1 MREKDGR
8 SVLIV
13 LAALAACAGSTGLE
27 RITIPPGASF
37 AQVTDSLDAHGIVNH
52 RLWFKLVARA
62 RGLDREVQAG
72 VYEFPRGTG
81 AWRVL
86 SLLAEGRVSVMRF
99 TVPEGLTLLEL
110 AELAQ
115 EQLQVARE
123 SVLVAATD
131 SAEAAAV
138 GVAKGG
144 LEGFL
149 LPETY
154 QVPIG
159 LTGRDLVRLM
169 ARTFQRSWSA
179 DWSARLAATGLTQTE
194 LITLASIVEGEAR
207 HDAERP
213 IIAGVYRNR
222 LRLGMAL
229 QADPTVQYAIQLKTG
244 ERKPRLFFKDYEIRS
259 PYNTY
264 LHPGLPPGP
273 VNSPGIRSI
282 LAALYPAPV
291 PYLYFVAQP
300 DGHHLFSRTIQE
312 HQAAISRVRRMARTG
327 GSP

>member
-1 MREKDGR
+1 MKERPA
-8 SVLIV
+8 LIL
-13 LAALAACAGSTGLE
+13 LAGLAACAQGAGLE
-27 RITIPPGASF
+27 RITIPPGATF
-37 AQVTDSLDAHGIVNH
+37 AQVTDSLEAHGVVTH
-52 RLWFKLVARA
+52 RLWFKVVARV

-72 VYEFPRGTG
+72 VYEIPRGTG
-81 AWRVL
+81 SWRVL
-86 SLLAEGRVSVMRF
+86 SVLAEGRVTVTRF

-115 EQLQVARE
+115 DRLGIPRE
-123 SVLVAATD
+123 SLLVAATD
-131 SAEAAAV
+131 SAETAAV
-138 GVAKGG
+138 GLSRRGM
-144 LEGFL
+144 EGFL

-154 QVPIG
+154 QVPVG

-169 ARTFQRSWSA
+169 ARAFQRAWSP
-179 DWSARLAATGLTQTE
+179 DWSARLGALGLSQAE

-207 HDAERP
+207 YDEERP
-213 IIAGVYRNR
+213 IIAGVYHNR

-244 ERKPRLFFKDYEIRS
+244 ERKTRLFFKDYEIRS

-273 VNSPGIRSI
+273 VNSPGLRSI
-282 LAALYPAPV
+282 QATLYPAQV

-300 DGHHLFSRTIQE
+300 DGHHLFTRTIAE
-312 HQAAISRVRRMARTG
+312 HQAAIGRVRRMAR
-327 GSP
+327 GSGKP